1 MRHLYR
7 IAQLFSFTML
17 VSYSVNAQSF
27 NLTTVATGF
36 NSPLNIQHA
45 QDERLFIVEQGG
57 RIKILNPDGSIE
69 ATPFLNLSGSISSG
83 GERGLLGLAFHPNYA
98 DNGFFFVNYTNPNG
112 NTQISRFSV
121 DPLNPNIADPA
132 SELGFLTIVQPYAN
146 HNGGCIA
153 FGPDGYLYIGMG
165 DGGSGGDPQNYSQN
179 TSSLLG
185 KMLRIDINNPSGNLN
200 YSIPA
205 DNPFFGS
212 ATEAQEIWAYGLRN
226 PWKFSFD
233 RDTGDLWI
241 ADVGQ
246 NAYEEINKVSYTEA
260 GINYGWRCY
269 EGDQNYNTS
278 GCADPSTME
287 FPIAVYPHSV
297 GSSITGGYVYRGPE
311 NTTLQGHY
319 LFADFVS
326 GYLGVLDPLDG
337 MVVFEQDLSQ
347 NWASFGEGIDGSL
360 YITAFNGVVY
370 KIEPEVILGQNDSII
385 TLGISPNPA
394 HDHIVL
400 STKDLYE
407 YIIYDAK
414 GQQIFANK
422 VKQDQILI
430 NTSTWQSGI
439 YFVQTLHGDGSL
451 RIKKLII
458 QH

>member
-7 IAQLFSFTML
+7 IAQLLAFVL
-17 VSYSVNAQSF
+17 VVSSPLRAQSF
-27 NLTTVATGF
+27 NLTTVASGF

-45 QDERLFIVEQGG
+45 QDERLFIVEQSG
-57 RIKILNPDGSIE
+57 RIKILNPDGSV
-69 ATPFLNLSGSISSG
+69 ASTPFLNLSGSISSG

-98 DNGFFFVNYTNPNG
+98 DNGYFFVNYTNPNG

-121 DPLNPNIADPA
+121 DPLNPNMADPA

-165 DGGSGGDPQNYSQN
+165 DGGSGGDPQNYAQN
-179 TSSLLG
+179 TNSLLG
-185 KMLRIDINNPSGNLN
+185 KLLRIDIDNPSGNLN

-205 DNPFFGS
+205 DNPYFGS
-212 ATEAQEIWAYGLRN
+212 TTEAQEIWAYGLRN

-246 NAYEEINKVSYTEA
+246 NAYEEINKVSSTEA
-260 GINYGWRCY
+260 EVNYGWRCY

-278 GCADPSTME
+278 NCADPSTME

-311 NTTLQGHY
+311 NSTLEGLY

-326 GYLGVLDPLDG
+326 GYLGVLDPADG
-337 MVVFEQDLSQ
+337 SVVFEQNLSQ

-360 YITAFNGVVY
+360 YVTAFNGVVY
-370 KIEPEVILGQNDSII
+370 KIEPEVVLGQNDTVIN
-385 TLGISPNPA
+385 LGISPNPA
-394 HDHIVL
+394 RDHFIL
-400 STKDLYE
+400 NTADLKKYT
-407 YIIYDAK
+407 IYDAK
-414 GQQIFANK
+414 GQQI
-422 VKQDQILI
+422 VTQEVEHDQLLI
-430 NTSTWQSGI
+430 QTSTWQSRI
-439 YFVQTLHGDGSL
+439 YFIQTTHGDGSM
-451 RIKKLII
+451 RIKKLIVA
-458 QH
+458 H